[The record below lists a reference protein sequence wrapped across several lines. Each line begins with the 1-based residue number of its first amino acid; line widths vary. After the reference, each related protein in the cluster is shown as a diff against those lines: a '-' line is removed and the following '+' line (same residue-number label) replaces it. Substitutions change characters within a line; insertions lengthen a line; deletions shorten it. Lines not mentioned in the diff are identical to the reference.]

1 MAAAEK
7 KLKPGPSPLILDLRK
22 VRGFAKKGYTRKQI
36 ARMLGCSLAFF
47 LRYEFPDDIREL
59 LDQNGKDMITAYKH
73 YGSTRGRKKIPTEP
87 ARVIIEKAKL
97 KLEQEKRKA

>member
-59 LDQNGKDMITAYKH
+59 LDQNGKDMITLTGTMGQHVA
-73 YGSTRGRKKIPTEP
+73 
-87 ARVIIEKAKL
+87 V
-97 KLEQEKRKA
+97 KRYRPNRRA